1 MFLLNLESKKWL
13 VANKKTQTSN
23 QHEQV
28 VCDLNFPRLQK
39 ELLDLGSD
47 EFDQVEDSVKK
58 IEKMTWDQ
66 IYKTSSKTQK
76 RGLNWEIIKN
86 QVTQSGKKIA
96 SIRIS
101 KKFRAR
107 VCRDEKLMRF
117 ISLHPDH
124 DGAYDEDG
132 GENL

>member
-1 MFLLNLESKKWL
+1 MPGKSKP
-13 VANKKTQTSN
+13 TST
-23 QHEQV
+23 QHELV
-28 VCDLNFPRLQK
+28 ECDLEFPRIIK
-39 ELLDLGSD
+39 ELSELTLDEL
-47 EFDQVEDSVKK
+47 DQVEATVIK
-58 IEKMTWDQ
+58 INRMTWNQ

-76 RGLNWEIIKN
+76 RGLNWEPIAG
-86 QVTQSGKKIA
+86 QRTGSGKTIA

-107 VCRDEKLMRF
+107 VCRDGKFMRF

-124 DGAYDEDG
+124 DSTYDESG